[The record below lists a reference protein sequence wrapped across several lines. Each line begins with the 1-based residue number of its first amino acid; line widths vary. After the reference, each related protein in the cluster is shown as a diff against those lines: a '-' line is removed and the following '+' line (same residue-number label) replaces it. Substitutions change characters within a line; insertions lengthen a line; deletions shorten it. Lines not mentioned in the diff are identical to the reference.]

1 MYTLRKAQLY
11 PLQAGTVELETAEVE
26 NNIHFIKEEYI
37 NSQQGGLGNM
47 FRDFA
52 QTSIPVEALHDE
64 KVTLQSKP
72 ALITVK
78 ALPEKGKPPFFK
90 GAVGNF
96 AIEAALEKKQFY
108 Y

>member
-1 MYTLRKAQLY
+1 
-11 PLQAGTVELETAEVE
+11 
-26 NNIHFIKEEYI
+26 YI

-52 QTSIPVEALHDE
+52 QTSIPMEALHDE

-78 ALPEKGKPPFFK
+78 PLPEKNKPPFFK

-96 AIEAALEKKQFY
+96 TIEAALEKNSFTTDDAGKLNITISGEGNMSMVISPDIDWPDG
-108 Y
+108 